1 MESKYIKNDI
11 AGSVEQVA
19 SKNTLSALAFRY
31 LPFWPIFFITI
42 VVSLT
47 IAYFYLHYQ
56 TPIYEANSTILLKEQ
71 SSGKDNN
78 ILEALGISNSGKV
91 VENEIEVLKS
101 RTVAQRLADSMKL
114 YALIYK
120 KGTFRD
126 VLIYPSPVMFV
137 SLNTAQLQKAPGK
150 HINFEYLPA
159 ENVILLDGKKYP
171 LGVPVDLPFGR
182 FRLEPS
188 PEYAKL
194 GLTSELQGKYYLQL
208 RSIKAAAASI
218 IGSLTV
224 ASTAKQS
231 TLITLKLRDPVPARS
246 EDILNKLIE
255 FYNQAGIEDKNA
267 TAASTLKFIENRLQ
281 IVTGELSTVESDLQ
295 HYRTKEG
302 ILDLTEEGKDYLSA
316 IQENN
321 RKEAEMQVQ
330 LAVLDQIEQYIVN
343 KGPAPGTVPATLGI
357 NDAVLTSL
365 LERLAAA
372 ETLLSNLRQ
381 TAGENSPGV
390 RAAKAEIAQVK
401 PSLLENVNNM
411 RQALQTS
418 LRRIRQENAK
428 N

>member
-126 VLIYPSPVMFV
+126 VLIYPSPVTFV

-150 HINFEYLPA
+150 HINF
-159 ENVILLDGKKYP
+159 
-171 LGVPVDLPFGR
+171 
-182 FRLEPS
+182 
-188 PEYAKL
+188 
-194 GLTSELQGKYYLQL
+194 
-208 RSIKAAAASI
+208 
-218 IGSLTV
+218 
-224 ASTAKQS
+224 
-231 TLITLKLRDPVPARS
+231 
-246 EDILNKLIE
+246 
-255 FYNQAGIEDKNA
+255 
-267 TAASTLKFIENRLQ
+267 
-281 IVTGELSTVESDLQ
+281 
-295 HYRTKEG
+295 
-302 ILDLTEEGKDYLSA
+302 
-316 IQENN
+316 
-321 RKEAEMQVQ
+321 
-330 LAVLDQIEQYIVN
+330 
-343 KGPAPGTVPATLGI
+343 
-357 NDAVLTSL
+357 
-365 LERLAAA
+365 
-372 ETLLSNLRQ
+372 
-381 TAGENSPGV
+381 
-390 RAAKAEIAQVK
+390 
-401 PSLLENVNNM
+401 
-411 RQALQTS
+411 
-418 LRRIRQENAK
+418 
-428 N
+428 